1 MIASWLEEA
10 SAAGAYMPP
19 TVAISTATGIRR
31 LIRSMKKGTNL
42 GLQSCAGH
50 GPTRPDYTGGVASE
64 RQIHVGGVPIGGG
77 APVAVQ
83 TMTKTETADLRA
95 TMDQISRVADAGA
108 DIVRVAVPR
117 EKDVEALK
125 TDRAG
130 LADPGDRRHPL
141 QLHAGAQ
148 GARCRRALRA
158 AEPGQHRRARQ
169 GGAGHCA
176 CDRVGRAAA
185 RGGELGLAAAHL
197 RQLEYDDPVEALVTA
212 AVETV
217 ELMERLDFRNFKVS
231 MKSTSVPNTIAANRL
246 LAERIPYPLHLG
258 VTEAGT
264 KWSGSLKSA
273 VGLGTLLADGIG
285 DTIRISLSTFHAEE
299 EVKVA
304 WEILKALKL
313 RERGPVLIA
322 CPTCGRL
329 QFDMDSVVA
338 EVERRLESYEDPIE
352 VSVLGCAVNGIGEA
366 RHADFGITGAK
377 DMGMIYSRGEPLK
390 KVPTEQLVDELFAE
404 IDRYYE
410 AGKQVVRDEARAA
423 EARQWLSE
431 NEDEHCDDARAHGR
445 DGKGRRSPRRG
456 RLAGGGPP
464 LHPRLSPPS
473 EALSR
478 PSRLGP
484 AGRRV
489 RGRRRAPACTRHSP
503 GP

>member
-1 MIASWLEEA
+1 
-10 SAAGAYMPP
+10 MP
-19 TVAISTATGIRR
+19 S
-31 LIRSMKKGTNL
+31 K
-42 GLQSCAGH
+42 
-50 GPTRPDYTGGVASE
+50 

-83 TMTKTETADLRA
+83 TMTKTETANLAA
-95 TMDQISRVADAGA
+95 TMEQIRTVAAAGA

-117 EKDVEALK
+117 ERDIEALRTIVK
-125 TDRAG
+125 DSPIPVIADIHFNHT
-130 LADPGDRRHPL
+130 LALKAID
-141 QLHAGAQ
+141 AGAHCVRINP
-148 GARCRRALRA
+148 GNIGGPEKVAEVIALAKRRGTPL
-158 AEPGQHRRARQ
+158 
-169 GGAGHCA
+169 
-176 CDRVGRAAA
+176 RVGVNS
-185 RGGELGLAAAHL
+185 GSLPKHL
-197 RQLEYDDPVEALVTA
+197 RQLEYSDPVEALVRA

-217 ELMERLDFRNFKVS
+217 ELMESLDFDNFKVS
-231 MKSTSVPNTIAANRL
+231 MKSTSVPNTIASNRRL
-246 LAERIPYPLHLG
+246 VQLIDYPVHLG

-338 EVERRLESYEDPIE
+338 EVERRLTAYEDPIE

-377 DMGMIYSRGEPLK
+377 DMGMIYSKGEPLK

-404 IDRYYE
+404 IDRYYA
-410 AGKQVVRDEARAA
+410 AGKRVQRDERSAE
-423 EARQWLSE
+423 EARLWLAE
-431 NEDEHCDDARAHGR
+431 NEDPDAMTPERIAALEAEAARATV
-445 DGKGRRSPRRG
+445 DEVESPV
-456 RLAGGGPP
+456 
-464 LHPRLSPPS
+464 
-473 EALSR
+473 
-478 PSRLGP
+478 
-484 AGRRV
+484 AGRRFT
-489 RGRRRAPACTRHSP
+489 RA
-503 GP
+503 